1 MRLAEPIETT
11 GMFWLPE
18 QPDTQLSG
26 VLKISESSEITV
38 DLAGAFGNPLV
49 TPRRFDVSD
58 DAEQRRRL
66 SVRSETHSWHPTK
79 RRAHNFRSVS
89 LARIRASLFR
99 AGYLRQLSFAELAFV
114 GAPFTAKKRR
124 RCSQNLAFP

>member
-1 MRLAEPIETT
+1 MRLAEPIEAT

-49 TPRRFDVSD
+49 TPRRFDVSTTPSREEPASD
-58 DAEQRRRL
+58 PRRIVGILQRGGRITLIL
-66 SVRSETHSWHPTK
+66 S
-79 RRAHNFRSVS
+79 
-89 LARIRASLFR
+89 
-99 AGYLRQLSFAELAFV
+99 
-114 GAPFTAKKRR
+114 
-124 RCSQNLAFP
+124 